1 MSLTHLGPDEIARRM
16 YRGKIAHEALASPN
30 HFGAAH
36 VEHFKEL
43 GFVAIEN
50 VFTSADVEAA
60 KQSLSRLVAEGNPD
74 VVSFEDAA
82 RDRELS
88 PDERE
93 GYVRKIWHFV
103 GHDAHLAAMSSNPRF
118 IAIIE
123 RLLGSRV

>member
-16 YRGKIAHEALASPN
+16 YRGDRAHQALASPDD
-30 HFGAAH
+30 FTDRH
-36 VEHFKEL
+36 VEQFKRI
-43 GFVAIEN
+43 GFVAVEN
-50 VFTSADVEAA
+50 VFTAAAVEMA

-82 RDRELS
+82 NDRQLS

-103 GHDAHLAAMSSNPRF
+103 GHDDHLAAMSSNPRF
-118 IAIIE
+118 LAIVE
-123 RLLGSRV
+123 RLLGS